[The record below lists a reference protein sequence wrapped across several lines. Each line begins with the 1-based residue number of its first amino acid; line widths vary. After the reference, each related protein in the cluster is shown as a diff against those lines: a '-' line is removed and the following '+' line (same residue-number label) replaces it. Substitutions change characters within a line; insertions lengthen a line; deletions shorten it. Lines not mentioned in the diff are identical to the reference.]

1 MLRLVLTGGAPDE
14 PDTGD
19 WNAICEA
26 PGPQRFLETLFQEL
40 AGFGL
45 PAPVITEDGLDDIR
59 RVRTGWRGSAALGAK
74 ISQVECTE
82 TTDLPTLCSWETHGV
97 PGMELRWEYALE
109 YAGQL
114 GHTAFRH
121 RRLECSFESEADRE
135 RFAGIW
141 RRVFGREPV
150 FEPHPDRR

>member
-14 PDTGD
+14 PGTGD
-19 WNAICEA
+19 WNALCEA
-26 PGPQRFLETLFQEL
+26 PGPQRFLETLFHEV
-40 AGFGL
+40 AAFGL
-45 PAPVITEDGLDDIR
+45 PAPVVGGGSEDGVR
-59 RVRTGWRGSAALGAK
+59 RVQTGWRGTPALGAE
-74 ISQVECTE
+74 ITQMDCPE
-82 TTDLPTLCSWETHGV
+82 TTDLPVVCSWRTHGL
-97 PGMELRWEYALE
+97 PGMEVRWEYALE

-121 RRLECSFESEADRE
+121 RQLECTFESEADRE